1 MKSYAILGGGIIGL
15 SLAYKLLLNDS
26 KNKVVVYEKEPN
38 PGIHQSTRNSGVIHC
53 GLSYTPGSL
62 KARLSYEGSKQ
73 LKIFC
78 KENLIDI
85 DHCGKIVVDQSI
97 NVLEQLA
104 RYGEKNGLKGL
115 QILNKLEIKKLE
127 PNLNSNIGLLVPE
140 ESVVDYKQVI
150 LKLKELI
157 LIKGG
162 QIVCNFNILEHL
174 EISKNI
180 IGNEK
185 YSYIINAAGLYS
197 DKVFTILT
205 GNKLDSQIIPFRGE
219 YYALKEDHSDLFS
232 NLIYEAPNSDF
243 PFLGIH
249 FTKHINGLKSIGP
262 NAVLAF
268 KREGYSIFDFD
279 SKEFIESLSFK
290 GLQKFI
296 LKNPKFCQKEL
307 YSSLN
312 KDVFIKQA
320 KKYFPEIKNSMFE
333 KKIFSGVRAQSV
345 GKSGNLILDFKIIKS
360 QNKIHIINSP
370 SPGASSSLAF
380 ADFLINS
387 YL

>member
-1 MKSYAILGGGIIGL
+1 MKKYAIIGGGIIGL

-26 KNKVVVYEKEPN
+26 KNKVVVYEKESDL
-38 PGIHQSTRNSGVIHC
+38 GLHQSTRNSGVIHC
-53 GLSYTPGSL
+53 GLSYAPGSL

-73 LKIFC
+73 LKAFC
-78 KENLIDI
+78 AENLIDI
-85 DHCGKIVVDQSI
+85 DYCGKIVVDHSI
-97 NVLEQLA
+97 NVLENLA
-104 RYGEKNGLKGL
+104 RSGKKNGLKGL
-115 QILNKLEIKKLE
+115 QILNKSEIRKLE

-140 ESVVDYKQVI
+140 EAIVDYKQVI
-150 LKLKELI
+150 TKLKESI
-157 LIKGG
+157 LAKGG
-162 QIVCNFNILEHL
+162 QIECDFNILEHL

-219 YYALKEDHSDLFS
+219 YYNLKEEYNDLFS
-232 NLIYEAPNSDF
+232 RLIYEAPNSEF

-249 FTKHINGLKSIGP
+249 FTKHINGSKSIGP

-268 KREGYSIFDFD
+268 KREGYSI
-279 SKEFIESLSFK
+279 SEYNYKEFLESISFK
-290 GLQKFI
+290 GLQNFI
-296 LKNPKFCQKEL
+296 YKKPFFCLNEIYL
-307 YSSLN
+307 SLN
-312 KDVFIKQA
+312 RKAFISQA
-320 KKYFPEIKNSMFE
+320 KKYFPDVSIDMFE
-333 KKIFSGVRAQSV
+333 KKKFSGVRAQSM
-345 GKSGNLILDFKIIKS
+345 GKSGNLIMDFKIIKDN
-360 QNKIHIINSP
+360 NKVHVINSP

-380 ADFLINS
+380 ADYLINN